1 MMRYNFSHSQKAGV
15 TPIFN
20 MAKHKRLYI
29 LIITAL
35 ALTGFLYG
43 YNVQS
48 VQSADFSEADFN
60 RISPF
65 NVRSLWLLRQVRY
78 IIESYQV
85 DADKKPANDD
95 DLLHGAA
102 RGMVEAWKD
111 PYTRFVTPQQ
121 LKDDEIELEGKYGGL
136 GMYIGDRD
144 GQILVISPMEDSPA
158 ERAGLKP
165 KDQIVKVDN
174 EVVIGWTSD
183 RVVQKLRGEPDT
195 KVTVWVRREGEDELL
210 SFEITRE
217 IIKLHSVR
225 YEMLSDDIGY
235 LRLTQFKQN
244 TADET
249 RNAVR
254 DMMRQGMRA
263 LILDLRNNGGGLLD
277 ASVKISSIFL
287 RDGLIVETKGRS
299 ERSNERYTANKN
311 FYLTNMPMIVMINGG
326 SASASEIVA
335 GALNDRGRAKLL
347 GEKSFGKG
355 SVQTLFPLTDGSGVY
370 VTIARYYTPSGKVID
385 HVGLSPDIEVKGE
398 PNRDKSQDT
407 QLQGAITEIK
417 KSMRSVAG
425 RRK

>member
-1 MMRYNFSHSQKAGV
+1 MRYNSPYSEKEGV
-15 TPIFN
+15 TLAN
-20 MAKHKRLYI
+20 HKRLYI

-43 YNVQS
+43 YRA
-48 VQSADFSEADFN
+48 QSADFSEADFN

-165 KDQIVKVDN
+165 KDQIGKVDN

-183 RVVQKLRGEPDT
+183 KVVQKLRGEPDT
-195 KVTVWVRREGEDELL
+195 KVTVWVRRDGEDELL

-235 LRLTQFKQN
+235 LRLTQFKQS

-254 DMMRQGMRA
+254 DMMRKGMRA

-311 FYLTNMPMIVMINGG
+311 FYLTNMPMVVMINGG

-335 GALNDRGRAKLL
+335 GALNDRGRAKLV
-347 GEKSFGKG
+347 GEKS
-355 SVQTLFPLTDGSGVY
+355 
-370 VTIARYYTPSGKVID
+370 
-385 HVGLSPDIEVKGE
+385 
-398 PNRDKSQDT
+398 
-407 QLQGAITEIK
+407 
-417 KSMRSVAG
+417 
-425 RRK
+425 

>member
-1 MMRYNFSHSQKAGV
+1 MLYNSSHSQKAGAN
-15 TPIFN
+15 PILN
-20 MAKHKRLYI
+20 MSKNKRLYT
-29 LIITAL
+29 LIFTSLLL
-35 ALTGFLYG
+35 AGFLYG
-43 YNVQS
+43 YKA
-48 VQSADFSEADFN
+48 QSADFSEADFN

-85 DADKKPANDD
+85 DADTKPATDD

-111 PYTRFVTPQQ
+111 PYTRFVSPSQ
-121 LKDDEIELEGKYGGL
+121 LKDEEIELEGKYGGL

-165 KDQIVKVDN
+165 KDQIVKVDDT
-174 EVVIGWTSD
+174 VVVGWTSD

-235 LRLTQFKQN
+235 LKLTQFKHN
-244 TADET
+244 TSDES

-254 DMMRQGMRA
+254 DLMRKGMRA

-277 ASVKISSIFL
+277 ASVKISSMFL

-299 ERSNERYTANKN
+299 ERSNEKYYANKN
-311 FYLTNMPMIVMINGG
+311 YYLTNIPMIVMINGG

-370 VTIARYYTPSGKVID
+370 VTIARYYTPSGRVID

-398 PNRDKSQDT
+398 PNRDKSKDE
-407 QLQGAITEIK
+407 QLQRAITEIK
-417 KSMRSVAG
+417 KSIRSVAG
-425 RRK
+425 KRF